1 MLLGCGA
8 VSDELH
14 HRLLLSMLRA
24 EHEVVKACNR
34 VYRRFGVTYHQFQVL
49 RILETADEPLTQGT
63 IGAHLL
69 VSRANL
75 SGLIDRMVDNRLVRR
90 RISRKDR
97 RVVLVNLTDR
107 GRERLSALAP
117 VRDSVESIL
126 LAGITP
132 AAADE
137 LIAVLDGVAGRAE
150 ELG

>member
-1 MLLGCGA
+1 M
-8 VSDELH
+8 SDEFH
-14 HRLLLSMLRA
+14 HRLLLSMLRT

-49 RILETADEPLTQGT
+49 RILEAADEPLSQGT
-63 IGAHLL
+63 IGGHLL

-75 SGLIDRMVDNRLVRR
+75 SGLMDRMSANGLVRR
-90 RISRKDR
+90 RTSRKDR
-97 RVVLVNLTDR
+97 RVVLVDLTDR

-126 LAGITP
+126 LAGVSP
-132 AAADE
+132 AAAE
-137 LIAVLDGVAGRAE
+137 EIITLLDGVAGRAE

>member
-1 MLLGCGA
+1 M
-8 VSDELH
+8 SDDLH

-49 RILETADEPLTQGT
+49 RILEGADESLPQGT
-63 IGAHLL
+63 IGDHLL

-75 SGLIDRMVDNRLVRR
+75 SALIDRMVDNGLVRR
-90 RISRKDR
+90 RTSRKDR
-97 RVVLVNLTDR
+97 RVALISLTAR

-126 LAGITP
+126 LAGVSP
-132 AAADE
+132 SAAE
-137 LIAVLDGVAGRAE
+137 EIIALLDGVAGRAE

>member
-1 MLLGCGA
+1 
-8 VSDELH
+8 VSDEIH
-14 HRLLLSMLRA
+14 HRLLLSMLRT

-49 RILETADEPLTQGT
+49 RILEAADEPLTQGT
-63 IGAHLL
+63 IGSHLL

-75 SGLIDRMVDNRLVRR
+75 SGLMDRMSANGLVRR
-90 RISRKDR
+90 RTSRKDR
-97 RVVLVNLTDR
+97 RVVMVDLTDR

-126 LAGITP
+126 LAGISP
-132 AAADE
+132 AAAE
-137 LIAVLDGVAGRAE
+137 EIITLLDGVAGRAG